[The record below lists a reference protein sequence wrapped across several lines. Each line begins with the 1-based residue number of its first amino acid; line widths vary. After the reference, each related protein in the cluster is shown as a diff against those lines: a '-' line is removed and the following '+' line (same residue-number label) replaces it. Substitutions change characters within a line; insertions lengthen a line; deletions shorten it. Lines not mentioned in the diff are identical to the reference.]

1 MGNSFNGRRR
11 GGMQIFVKTFIGK
24 IITLDVEASDTIK
37 DVKGKIQFEEPRIPP
52 DQQGLVFEGIR
63 LDDDHTLSD
72 YNIQSES
79 TLQQIW
85 LLWHYY
91 REIFV
96 NTPTGKFSTYLVVE
110 SSDAMDDVV
119 YKIKNKEGISQKH
132 QYFVF
137 VDKQLEA
144 DNILSDSI
152 TQRESTLRQLLS
164 SKCYIH
170 IFVKMR
176 TNTIDLKIEA
186 TSTIETLKAKIQDK
200 EGIPPD
206 QQHLFFQD
214 MELKDGCALFNYDIL
229 KGSVIQLVRQ
239 HLQYHIFVKAPTGKI
254 ITLKVE
260 GDNTVEEVKAMI
272 QDMEG
277 IPQDQQHL
285 VFAGRRLCFH
295 TLSHY
300 NIQMESTLHL
310 VLCHCSYKIYVKDCR
325 SVTGRTFTYEVDAS
339 DTIESLK
346 AQIHDEEGIPPEQQ
360 CFMFAGTDLEDGHM
374 LSDYN
379 IQSNSTL
386 ILEQPLHGGMNIFMK
401 TLTGKTIKLGVKA
414 SDTIEAVK
422 ARIQDKEGIPVDL
435 QLLIFEGKLLVD
447 NRTLSDYNILKEST
461 LHVVVRRFSAFL
473 QILVKT
479 STGKTIFHEIEAAQT
494 IENVMAE
501 IEVKGGIPQDQQCI
515 LVTSSLGT
523 TPNLQDLLKFTCTD
537 RRVISIPV
545 EIGSM
550 YSEFGFFL
558 LDDSTRSR
566 VTSMASNH
574 HYNAEQINIE
584 ILHEWLIGSGK
595 TPVTWAILVE
605 ALHNIGLSTLANKV
619 TASIV
624 CQ

>member
-1 MGNSFNGRRR
+1 
-11 GGMQIFVKTFIGK
+11 MQIFVKTFIGK
-24 IITLDVEASDTIK
+24 IITLDVEASETIE
-37 DVKGKIQFEEPRIPP
+37 DVKAKIQFKEPRIPP
-52 DQQGLVFEGIR
+52 DQQGLVFEDIR

-96 NTPTGKFSTYLVVE
+96 KTPTGKFSTYLVVE
-110 SSDAMDDVV
+110 ASDAMYDVV
-119 YKIKNKEGISQKH
+119 DKIKNKEGLPQEH
-132 QYFVF
+132 QYFVV

-144 DNILSDSI
+144 ENILSDSNA
-152 TQRESTLRQLLS
+152 QRESTLHQLLS

-176 TNTIDLKIEA
+176 TNTIDLRIEA

-206 QQHLFFQD
+206 QQQLFFQD
-214 MELKDGCALFNYDIL
+214 MELKDGCALFHYNIR
-229 KGSVIQLVRQ
+229 KGSVIQLLRQ
-239 HLQYHIFVKAPTGKI
+239 RLQYHILVKAPTGKM

-300 NIQMESTLHL
+300 NIQMGSTLHL
-310 VLCHCSYKIYVKDCR
+310 VLCQCSYKIYVKDCR
-325 SVTGRTFTYEVDAS
+325 SVTGWTFTYEVDAS

-346 AQIHDEEGIPPEQQ
+346 AQIHDEEGIPPEQH
-360 CFMFAGTDLEDGHM
+360 CFMFAGTHLEDGHT

-386 ILEQPLHGGMNIFMK
+386 VLELPLRGGINIFMK
-401 TLTGKTIKLGVKA
+401 TLTGMTIKLGVEA

-422 ARIQDKEGIPVDL
+422 ARIQDKKGIPLDR

-447 NRTLSDYNILKEST
+447 NCTLSDYNILNEST
-461 LHVVVRRFSAFL
+461 LHLVVRRCSAFM

-479 STGKTIFHEIEAAQT
+479 LTGKTIFHEIETAQT
-494 IENVMAE
+494 IEYVMAE
-501 IEVKGGIPQDQQCI
+501 ISVKGGIPQDQQCI

-523 TPNLQDLLKFTCTD
+523 TPNLQELLKFTCTD
-537 RRVISIPV
+537 RKVISIPI

-550 YSEFGFFL
+550 YSQFGFFL

-566 VTSMASNH
+566 VMSMESKH
-574 HYNAEQINIE
+574 HYNTEQINTE
-584 ILHEWLIGSGK
+584 ILREWLIGSGK
-595 TPVTWAILVE
+595 KPVTWATLVE
-605 ALHNIGLSTLANKV
+605 ALHNIGLATLANKV
-619 TASIV
+619 TASIA